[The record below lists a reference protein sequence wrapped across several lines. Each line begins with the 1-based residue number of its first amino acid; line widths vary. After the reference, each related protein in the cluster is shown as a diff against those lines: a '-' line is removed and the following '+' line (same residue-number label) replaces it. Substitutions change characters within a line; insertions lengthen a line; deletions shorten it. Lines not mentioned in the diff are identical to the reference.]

1 MKFASLA
8 PALLTSIAA
17 MACGGGGDDT
27 VTVVDAAIDAPID
40 AAIDAAI
47 DAPPACNAPSMTCGG
62 QCIDVTTSEEF
73 CGDCTTACSG
83 GQICEGGDCACAADI
98 SIPAMPSFFMPMV
111 QAQGGLTIGI
121 GPMLGNTIDILVVGK
136 AGADVAVNTPH
147 TLSGAS
153 LGTPPFAAFG
163 YDVNIST
170 QTASAAY
177 YATEGTL
184 TFTKICLADSMT
196 GQQAGFSGTL
206 TNVAFSA
213 VDSLMN
219 PVLVPGGCRFPL
231 TGTIPSV
238 SFSFG
243 NVACP

>member
-1 MKFASLA
+1 MKFASLV
-8 PALLTSIAA
+8 PALLTSIALA
-17 MACGGGGDDT
+17 ACGGGGDDT
-27 VTVVDAAIDAPID
+27 VVVVDATIDAPID

-47 DAPPACNAPSMTCGG
+47 DAPPVCNAPNMVCGG
-62 QCIDVTTSEEF
+62 QCTDVTTSEEF

-98 SIPAMPSFFMPMV
+98 SIPATPSFFMPMV

-121 GPMLGNTIDILVVGK
+121 GPMLGNTVDILVVGK

-147 TLSGAS
+147 VLTGAS

-231 TGTIPSV
+231 MGTIPSV

-243 NVACP
+243 NTTCP